1 MKRIELGYKKAI
13 SSMTFIPDYMYYY
26 YPELVVNDAQD
37 WTTWTLNLVSS
48 LISAL
53 ACATIIY
60 VIYRSAQGL
69 STTYHRII
77 AYFATSLMMANIG
90 AGLGTIPM
98 PKDNIYPF
106 KGPSLGNDATCT
118 AQAFFLMFALI
129 NHVLC
134 NVHLAW
140 YYVAI
145 LVLKL
150 KEKTVERYVEPFM
163 LITNLAWSISISVY
177 FYKVDYYHVDPLIPY
192 CSPARYPFHCTWIP
206 GEECDDNGTFMYTAE
221 GYDALVKGSNIFL
234 YVVFSLV
241 VLAMLIIIFNTLIFE
256 LKSKKLSSTS
266 HRNSSSHGRRTQ
278 ISRSSNE
285 RVYGSVEDGS
295 RGNSEVGITASDL
308 KFTRIV
314 SFQATL
320 YIVSFLISY
329 SPTVASLAKDYPE
342 SGFFVYWRIF
352 ISSFQGVFVLMIF
365 LYHKVHNIMRRQRD
379 VTIMDAL
386 ATVFLNKDS
395 GDDFFVENLTLVQES
410 DDIRKRREAAKQEE
424 LENAEVH
431 MEKSKGAKSSKI
443 ANSAE
448 LELYDGVSFSSP
460 SRPESGR
467 YDNISFDTSNVPKDV
482 KETSLNNNGSN
493 AMSFGQVSST
503 GILSYG
509 PEGIVDGRKS
519 SLEIENGKR
528 YYDFDLNLDDESC

>member
-1 MKRIELGYKKAI
+1 
-13 SSMTFIPDYMYYY
+13 MTFIPDYMYYY

-37 WTTWTLNLVSS
+37 WTSWYVNLASS

-53 ACATIIY
+53 ACAVIIY
-60 VIYRSAQGL
+60 VIFRSAQGL

-77 AYFATSLMMANIG
+77 AYFATSLMIANIC
-90 AGLGTIPM
+90 ASLGTIPM

-118 AQAFFLMFALI
+118 AQAFFLMFFLI

-145 LVLKL
+145 LVFKL
-150 KEKTVERYVEPFM
+150 KEKTVKRYIEPFM

-177 FYKVDYYHVDPLIPY
+177 FYKVDYYHVDPLQPY

-206 GEECDDNGTFMYTAE
+206 GEECDDNGSFMYTPE

-234 YVVFSLV
+234 SVVFSLV
-241 VLAMLIIIFNTLIFE
+241 VLAMLIIIVNTLIFE
-256 LKSKKLSSTS
+256 RNLLKSKKK
-266 HRNSSSHGRRTQ
+266 SSSSGSGRRTQ

-285 RVYGSVEDGS
+285 RGSGSEDVS
-295 RGNSEVGITASDL
+295 RGNSETATTITAADM

-314 SFQATL
+314 SFQSTF

-329 SPTVASLAKDYPE
+329 SPTVASLAKDHPE
-342 SGFFVYWRIF
+342 SGLVVYYRLF
-352 ISSFQGVFVLMIF
+352 ISSVQGVFVMMIF
-365 LYHKVHNIMRRQRD
+365 LYHKVHNIRRRQKD
-379 VTIMDAL
+379 ITIIDAL
-386 ATVFLNKDS
+386 ATVFHKDS
-395 GDDFFVENLTLVQES
+395 GDDFFLENLTLVQES
-410 DDIRKRREAAKQEE
+410 DDIRKRRTAAQQQE
-424 LENAEVH
+424 LENAEV
-431 MEKSKGAKSSKI
+431 EIKSKGAKSSKV

-448 LELYDGVSFSSP
+448 LELYDGISFSSP

-467 YDNISFDTSNVPKDV
+467 YDNISFGTSNVPKDV
-482 KETSLNNNGSN
+482 EESAPSSNDKN
-493 AMSFGQVSST
+493 AMSYGQVSST

-509 PEGIVDGRKS
+509 PMSSSEESGGKS
-519 SLEIENGKR
+519 PPEVGNRKR
-528 YYDFDLNLDDESC
+528 YYDIDLNLDDISC

>member
-1 MKRIELGYKKAI
+1 
-13 SSMTFIPDYMYYY
+13 MTFIPDYMYYY
-26 YPELVVNDAQD
+26 YPDLVVNDAQD

-60 VIYRSAQGL
+60 VIFRSAQGL
-69 STTYHRII
+69 STTYHRIM
-77 AYFATSLMMANIG
+77 AYFATSLMIANIV

-118 AQAFFLMFALI
+118 AQALILVFVLI

-163 LITNLAWSISISVY
+163 LITNLAFSISISVY
-177 FYKVDYYHVDPLIPY
+177 FYKVDYYHVDPLLPY

-241 VLAMLIIIFNTLIFE
+241 VLAMLIIIVNTLMFE
-256 LKSKKLSSTS
+256 RNLLKRKELSSTS
-266 HRNSSSHGRRTQ
+266 HGKSSSDGRRTQ
-278 ISRSSNE
+278 ISGSSNE
-285 RVYGSVEDGS
+285 KVSGIVEDGS

-342 SGFFVYWRIF
+342 NGLVAYWRIF
-352 ISSFQGVFVLMIF
+352 IANFQGVFVLIIF
-365 LYHKVHNIMRRQRD
+365 LYHKVHNIRRRQRD
-379 VTIMDAL
+379 NTIMDAL
-386 ATVFLNKDS
+386 ATVFLKKDIV
-395 GDDFFVENLTLVQES
+395 DDFFVENLTLVQES
-410 DDIRKRREAAKQEE
+410 DNIRKRRAAAQEEE
-424 LENAEVH
+424 LENAEAH
-431 MEKSKGAKSSKI
+431 METSKSDKSSKI

-448 LELYDGVSFSSP
+448 LELYDGISFSSP
-460 SRPESGR
+460 SRPESER
-467 YDNISFDTSNVPKDV
+467 YDNISFGTSNVPQ
-482 KETSLNNNGSN
+482 ETSLNNNNSSN
-493 AMSFGQVSST
+493 AMSFGQVSSS

-509 PEGIVDGRKS
+509 PEGTVDGRKS
-519 SLEIENGKR
+519 SPEIENGNR
-528 YYDFDLNLDDESC
+528 YYDIDLKLDEESC